1 MLSLL
6 ITDPMLSYVSHLN
19 TVLIGEW
26 SGRDLD
32 RGVTRGV
39 MRAVSGANGSKLGP
53 SRGQASTGT

>member
-1 MLSLL
+1 
-6 ITDPMLSYVSHLN
+6 MLSYVSHLN